1 MQVLEIG
8 VLSSNQLEIINYENE
23 LLGWQPWRR
32 WIGSDELRLIFSLQN
47 GGKAVGYFN
56 SCNHILMVLF

>member
-23 LLGWQPWRR
+23 LLGWQSWRR
-32 WIGSDELRLIFSLQN
+32 WIDSGELCLIFSLQN
-47 GGKAVGYFN
+47 GGGK
-56 SCNHILMVLF
+56 L

>member
-32 WIGSDELRLIFSLQN
+32 WIDSDELVWSSPSKMGVKL
-47 GGKAVGYFN
+47 
-56 SCNHILMVLF
+56 